1 MNNISLILIFLLFNL
16 VLVYDLPEKR
26 KIHKVKTPLIGGYL
40 LILNLILFSFLII
53 FNFYSFEFI
62 AHIFISKLNFYLFI
76 MSLFIIFCI
85 GAVDDKINLNPNL
98 KLLLSFS
105 KLLKILK
112 NGSYKL

>member
-16 VLVYDLPEKR
+16 VLFLSKEKLSNLVNVYDLPEKR

-62 AHIFISKLNFYLFI
+62 AHIFISKLKVFNML
-76 MSLFIIFCI
+76 
-85 GAVDDKINLNPNL
+85 
-98 KLLLSFS
+98 
-105 KLLKILK
+105 
-112 NGSYKL
+112 